1 MTKEQE
7 MKATVEDF
15 LDRVLGRMAT
25 GGKPEIYTIPREQL
39 VSLLTGFGMGLIQ
52 NLMKDIIE
60 MKAKRLKPTIE
71 RITEKNKTAQNEPF
85 GDAEIINDNEEGKQ
99 S

>member
-15 LDRVLGRMAT
+15 LDRVLGRMAS
-25 GGKPEIYTIPREQL
+25 GVRPENYTLSRKQL
-39 VSLLTGFGMGLIQ
+39 VNLLTGFGMGLIQ
-52 NLMKDIIE
+52 NLMQDIVE

-71 RITEKNKTAQNEPF
+71 RVAEKNDRAQDEPF
-85 GDAEIINDNEEGKQ
+85 GDAEIIEEKTNEP
-99 S
+99 

>member
-15 LDRVLGRMAT
+15 LDRVLGRLAT
-25 GGKPEIYTIPREQL
+25 GVRPANYTLSRKQL
-39 VSLLTGFGMGLIQ
+39 VNLLTGFGMGLIQ
-52 NLMKDIIE
+52 NLMQDIVE

-71 RITEKNKTAQNEPF
+71 RVAEKNETAQNEPF
-85 GDAEIINDNEEGKQ
+85 GDAEIIDATTTE
-99 S
+99 